1 MLVMRVLIAALV
13 LIFSLQSWTKADD
26 ISDFQIEGMSIGDS
40 LLDYFSELEI
50 KNFMNYD
57 DLPSNMRFRISE
69 FYSKEDMK
77 MDLYEGMQIYYK
89 PEDKKFILHGLNGFF
104 FCSNKTECKKIYKNI
119 VNDVSR
125 DFENLKGKE
134 SSFKHTDD
142 KSGKSI
148 VTTLLFEVDNGTVS
162 IHYTD
167 WSEEVK
173 FHDNV
178 SVEAVTTD
186 VKNWIRSDYGINE

>member
-1 MLVMRVLIAALV
+1 MKKFLAIVVLGLF
-13 LIFSLQSWTKADD
+13 LITPSQADD
-26 ISDFQIEGMSIGDS
+26 ISEFEIEGMSIGDS

-50 KNFMNYD
+50 KNFKNYD
-57 DLPSNMRFRISE
+57 NLPSNMRFRISE
-69 FYSKEDMK
+69 FYSKDGMK
-77 MDLYEGMQIYYK
+77 MDLYDGMQIYYK

-104 FCSNKTECKKIYKNI
+104 YCSNKTKCKKTYKNI
-119 VNDVSR
+119 VNDISR
-125 DFENLKGKE
+125 TFENLRGKE
-134 SSFKHTDD
+134 SSYKHTDD

-148 VTTLLFEVDNGTVS
+148 VTSLLFEVDNGTVS

-186 VKNWIRSDYGINE
+186 LLKWMRSDYGLNE

>member
-1 MLVMRVLIAALV
+1 MVLGLF
-13 LIFSLQSWTKADD
+13 LITPSQADD
-26 ISDFQIEGMSIGDS
+26 IRDLQIEGLSIGDS
-40 LLDYFSELEI
+40 LLDYFSELKI
-50 KNFMNYD
+50 KNFKNYD

-77 MDLYEGMQIYYK
+77 MDLYDGMQIYYK

-104 FCSNKTECKKIYKNI
+104 YCSNKTKCKKTYKNI
-119 VNDVSR
+119 VNDISR
-125 DFENLKGKE
+125 TFANLRGKQ
-134 SSFKHTDD
+134 SSYKHTDD

-148 VTTLLFEVDNGTVS
+148 VTSRHFEVDNGTVS

-173 FHDNV
+173 FRDNV

-186 VKNWIRSDYGINE
+186 LLKWLRSDYGLNE

>member
-1 MLVMRVLIAALV
+1 MKRLSLYLFLIL
-13 LIFSLQSWTKADD
+13 FTLQTPSQADD
-26 ISDFQIEGMSIGDS
+26 IRDLEIEGMSIGDS
-40 LLDYFSELEI
+40 LLDYFSEVEI

-89 PEDKKFILHGLNGFF
+89 PEDKKFILHGLNGFLY
-104 FCSNKTECKKIYKNI
+104 CSNKTKCKKTYKNV
-119 VNDVSR
+119 VNDISR
-125 DFENLKGKE
+125 TFENLKGKE
-134 SSFKHTDD
+134 YSYKHTDD

-148 VTTLLFEVDNGTVS
+148 VTSHEFEVDNGSVS
-162 IHYTD
+162 IRYTD

-178 SVEAVTTD
+178 AVEAVTTD
-186 VKNWIRSDYGINE
+186 LINWLRSDYGLNE